1 MTDGTHPLT
10 RVGAATS
17 LEVGV
22 GHMLLNIAEPTP
34 GRERAYTRWYEDDHF
49 FSAAMMAP
57 FVFAGR
63 RWVASEELRALD
75 HGRAGGESDPPARER
90 FAATYW
96 IAPGHLNDYFAW
108 AAGTGPQLD
117 AQGRNFTDRRLVFVS
132 FADHVGSVYRDERA
146 PRDVFALMD
155 PPGGMVV
162 QLIDVPDASVRD
174 DAATWLIDDAIPNRL
189 ALDGASTQ
197 SVLVF
202 RGASDTSAM
211 RPALQEVQRASDH
224 DGRRLILLWL
234 LDDDPRSAWAREF
247 ADLPEVVA
255 SSGCG
260 TVEWMAPFAPA
271 RMGTG
276 GLEK

>member
-1 MTDGTHPLT
+1 MSDGTHPLT
-10 RVGAATS
+10 QVSATTS
-17 LEVGV
+17 LEVGI
-22 GHMLLNIAEPTP
+22 GHMLLNIADPDP
-34 GRERAYTRWYEDDHF
+34 GHERAYTRWYEDDHF
-49 FSAAMMAP
+49 FSSAMMAP

-63 RWVASEELRALD
+63 RWIAPSDLRALQYC
-75 HGRAGGESDPPARER
+75 RPGGEYDPPGRGSS
-90 FAATYW
+90 AATYW

-108 AAGTGPQLD
+108 AAGTGPQLE

-132 FADHVGSVYRDERA
+132 FADHLGTVYRDERV

-174 DAATWLIDDAIPNRL
+174 DAAAWLIDDAIPARL
-189 ALDGASTQ
+189 AVDGAGTH
-197 SVLVF
+197 SVLMF
-202 RGASDTSAM
+202 RGAADTSAM

-234 LDDDPRSAWAREF
+234 TDGDPRAAWDGEF
-247 ADLPEVVA
+247 GDLPEVVA

-260 TVEWMAPFAPA
+260 TVEWMAPFIPA
-271 RMGTG
+271 RMGTDTG
-276 GLEK
+276 AA